1 MMLELTPFARNHRS
15 VYNPFREMEEMEKNF
30 FGGNAMN
37 AFKTDIKEDEKSYVL
52 EADLPGFKKED
63 IAIDVDNGYLTITAE
78 RHSENDEKDGK
89 GNYIRRE
96 RSFGSYSRSFD
107 ITGVKEDEI
116 TASYADGVLT
126 LNMPKKDAEL
136 PTARR
141 LEIQ

>member
-1 MMLELTPFARNHRS
+1 
-15 VYNPFREMEEMEKNF
+15 MEEMEKNF

-126 LNMPKKDAEL
+126 LNMPKKDAEV

>member
-1 MMLELTPFARNHRS
+1 
-15 VYNPFREMEEMEKNF
+15 MEEMEKNF

-126 LNMPKKDAEL
+126 LNMPKKDAEV

-141 LEIQ
+141 LEIK